1 MVLLYTYK
9 WNLTFFLIST
19 MKITL
24 DEPNRKLMWGNG
36 VQAELACLLLTALF
50 VLACCLQHGR
60 PSYVGHGLNLKIWW
74 RINSKL
80 RTLKIITF
88 TSSPLPFYTW
98 IKFWSYPLTLSARRL
113 EFSYFAPSCKYW
125 MSLVHKH
132 LVTFLK
138 QKPSIKRVLKD
149 QAYVQCTINKTNV
162 VWQKQ

>member
-1 MVLLYTYK
+1 MFCCSVMVLPYIYK
-9 WNLTFFLIST
+9 LLLIS
-19 MKITL
+19 MMSSAL
-24 DEPNRKLMWGNG
+24 DKSNRKLA
-36 VQAELACLLLTALF
+36 VQGRWSVLTSLF

>member
-1 MVLLYTYK
+1 MLCCSVMVLPYIYK
-9 WNLTFFLIST
+9 LLLIS
-19 MKITL
+19 MMSSAL
-24 DEPNRKLMWGNG
+24 DKSNRKLA
-36 VQAELACLLLTALF
+36 VQGRWSVLTSLF

-60 PSYVGHGLNLKIWW
+60 PSYVGRGLNLKIWW
-74 RINSKL
+74 RIDSKL

>member
-1 MVLLYTYK
+1 MVLPYIYK
-9 WNLTFFLIST
+9 LLLIS
-19 MKITL
+19 MMSSAL
-24 DEPNRKLMWGNG
+24 DKSNRKLA
-36 VQAELACLLLTALF
+36 VQGRWSVLTSLF

-80 RTLKIITF
+80 RTVKIITF

>member
-1 MVLLYTYK
+1 MLCCSVMVLPYIYK
-9 WNLTFFLIST
+9 LLLIS
-19 MKITL
+19 MMSSAL
-24 DEPNRKLMWGNG
+24 DKSNRKLA
-36 VQAELACLLLTALF
+36 VQGRWSVLTSLF

-149 QAYVQCTINKTNV
+149 QAYIQCTINKTNV

>member
-1 MVLLYTYK
+1 MVLPYIYK
-9 WNLTFFLIST
+9 LLLIS
-19 MKITL
+19 MMSSAL
-24 DEPNRKLMWGNG
+24 DKSNRKLA
-36 VQAELACLLLTALF
+36 VQGRWSVLTSLF

-74 RINSKL
+74 RMDSKL

>member
-1 MVLLYTYK
+1 MVLPYIYK
-9 WNLTFFLIST
+9 LLLIS
-19 MKITL
+19 MMSSAL
-24 DEPNRKLMWGNG
+24 DKSNRKLA
-36 VQAELACLLLTALF
+36 VQGRWSVLTSLF

-88 TSSPLPFYTW
+88 TSSPLPFYAW

>member
-1 MVLLYTYK
+1 MLCCSVMVLPYIYK
-9 WNLTFFLIST
+9 LLLIS
-19 MKITL
+19 MMSSAL
-24 DEPNRKLMWGNG
+24 DKSNRKLA
-36 VQAELACLLLTALF
+36 VQGRWSVLTSLF

-80 RTLKIITF
+80 RTVKIITF

>member
-1 MVLLYTYK
+1 MLCCSVMVLPYIYK
-9 WNLTFFLIST
+9 LLLIS
-19 MKITL
+19 MMSSAL
-24 DEPNRKLMWGNG
+24 DKSNRKLA
-36 VQAELACLLLTALF
+36 VQGRWSVLTSLF

-60 PSYVGHGLNLKIWW
+60 LSYVGHGLNLKIWW

-125 MSLVHKH
+125 MSLVHRH

>member
-1 MVLLYTYK
+1 MLCCSVMVLPYIYK
-9 WNLTFFLIST
+9 LLLIS
-19 MKITL
+19 MMSSAL
-24 DEPNRKLMWGNG
+24 DKSNRKLA
-36 VQAELACLLLTALF
+36 VQGRWSVLTSLF

-98 IKFWSYPLTLSARRL
+98 IKFWSYPLTLSAGRL

>member
-1 MVLLYTYK
+1 MLCCSVMVLPYIYK
-9 WNLTFFLIST
+9 LLLIS
-19 MKITL
+19 MMSSAL
-24 DEPNRKLMWGNG
+24 DKSNRKLA
-36 VQAELACLLLTALF
+36 VQGRWSVLTSLF

-60 PSYVGHGLNLKIWW
+60 SSYVGHGLNLKIWW

>member
-1 MVLLYTYK
+1 MVLPYIYK
-9 WNLTFFLIST
+9 LLLIS
-19 MKITL
+19 MMSSAL
-24 DEPNRKLMWGNG
+24 DKSNRKLA
-36 VQAELACLLLTALF
+36 VQGRWSVLTSLF

>member
-1 MVLLYTYK
+1 MLCCSVMVLPYIYK
-9 WNLTFFLIST
+9 LLLIS
-19 MKITL
+19 MMSSAL
-24 DEPNRKLMWGNG
+24 DKSNRKLA
-36 VQAELACLLLTALF
+36 VQGRWSVLTSRF

>member
-1 MVLLYTYK
+1 MLCCSVMVLPYIYQL
-9 WNLTFFLIST
+9 LLIS
-19 MKITL
+19 MMSSAL
-24 DEPNRKLMWGNG
+24 DKSNRKLA
-36 VQAELACLLLTALF
+36 VQGRWSVLTSLF

>member
-1 MVLLYTYK
+1 MLCCSVMVLPYIYK
-9 WNLTFFLIST
+9 LLLIS
-19 MKITL
+19 MMSSAL
-24 DEPNRKLMWGNG
+24 DKSNRKLA
-36 VQAELACLLLTALF
+36 VQGRWSVLTSLF

>member
-1 MVLLYTYK
+1 MLCCSVMVLPYIYK
-9 WNLTFFLIST
+9 LLLISR
-19 MKITL
+19 MSSAL
-24 DEPNRKLMWGNG
+24 DKSNRKLA
-36 VQAELACLLLTALF
+36 VQGRWSVLTSLF

-74 RINSKL
+74 RIDSKL

-98 IKFWSYPLTLSARRL
+98 IKFWSYPLTLSAGRL

>member
-1 MVLLYTYK
+1 MLCCSVMVLPYIYK
-9 WNLTFFLIST
+9 LLLIS
-19 MKITL
+19 MMSSAL
-24 DEPNRKLMWGNG
+24 DKSNRKLA
-36 VQAELACLLLTALF
+36 VQGRWSVLTSLF

-74 RINSKL
+74 RIDSKL

>member
-1 MVLLYTYK
+1 MVLPYIYK
-9 WNLTFFLIST
+9 LLLIS
-19 MKITL
+19 MMSSAL
-24 DEPNRKLMWGNG
+24 DKSNRKLA
-36 VQAELACLLLTALF
+36 VQGRWSVLTSLF

-138 QKPSIKRVLKD
+138 QKPRLKD